1 MYRRFH
7 ALRHNK
13 EYFFRIQNLKDQG
26 VRGKKY
32 KVKLKYV
39 TIRNYLKIDK
49 DALEKRFAECYW
61 EEWFSHDDVN
71 YCSQK
76 FSVMLKEIM
85 SDLIPVK
92 TLRVR
97 HSSLPWLRN
106 PELIEARRKRD
117 FAHRKAIKVQS
128 NEAWND
134 FRSCRNK
141 VNKML
146 R

>member
-1 MYRRFH
+1 M
-7 ALRHNK
+7 
-13 EYFFRIQNLKDQG
+13 
-26 VRGKKY
+26 
-32 KVKLKYV
+32 
-39 TIRNYLKIDK
+39 
-49 DALEKRFAECYW
+49 LEKRFAECSW
-61 EEWFSHDDVN
+61 EEWFSHDDDN
-71 YCSQK
+71 YCSEK
-76 FSVMLKEIM
+76 FSVMLKETM

-97 HSSLPWLRN
+97 QSSLPWLRN

-117 FAHRKAIKVQS
+117 FAHRKALKVQS

-146 R
+146 RLSKKAFYNGLSSDSKKHPQNYWKCFSYVSSKSVGKNVSHIFNP